1 MIRPAPMF
9 DDLHPLS
16 SHVPLAPCVEDPFFE
31 EVRAALGDPALVD
44 ERVVDLPPA
53 DGPVVAGDVVDP
65 PEFDPDDP
73 ATYPC
78 AAGGDCGCDGTGAL
92 TCPGRP
98 VDVAPTAA
106 LSLVRP
112 SRAVRPPARSRRS
125 PAVAS

>member
-44 ERVVDLPPA
+44 ERVVDLPPSA
-53 DGPVVAGDVVDP
+53 GPVVVGDVVDEP
-65 PEFDPDDP
+65 SDPVEIFNSEHDDAP
-73 ATYPC
+73 
-78 AAGGDCGCDGTGAL
+78 
-92 TCPGRP
+92 
-98 VDVAPTAA
+98 PTAA
-106 LSLVRP
+106 LTLVRP

>member
-44 ERVVDLPPA
+44 ERVVGLPPS
-53 DGPVVAGDVVDP
+53 DGAVVESDAVVVDDAP
-65 PEFDPDDP
+65 
-73 ATYPC
+73 
-78 AAGGDCGCDGTGAL
+78 
-92 TCPGRP
+92 
-98 VDVAPTAA
+98 PTAA
-106 LSLVRP
+106 LTLVRP